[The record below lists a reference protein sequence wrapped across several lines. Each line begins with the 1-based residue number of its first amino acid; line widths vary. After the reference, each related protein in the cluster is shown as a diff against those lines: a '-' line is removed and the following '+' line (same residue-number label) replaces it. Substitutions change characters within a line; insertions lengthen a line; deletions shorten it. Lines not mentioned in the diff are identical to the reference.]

1 MISGDINRTIRLN
14 PASQEAIKR
23 YLEKENKNRP
33 KKLQLTVNKAINKM
47 IQLVGSREFIDFE
60 TTVMQFEARGRWI
73 NSLEKSIKKT
83 ARIQWGKMTEDEK
96 KLFENDFA
104 VYIGEQYGLW

>member
-1 MISGDINRTIRLN
+1 MITGDINRTIRLN

-47 IQLVGSREFIDFE
+47 IQLVGSEQFVDIE
-60 TTVMQFEARGRWI
+60 KTIMQFEARGI
-73 NSLEKSIKKT
+73 KIKSLEKSIRKN
-83 ARIQWGKMTEDEK
+83 ALIQWGKMTEDGR
-96 KLFENDFA
+96 KLFENDLST
-104 VYIGEQYGLW
+104 YIGEQYGLW